1 MKPYASVVRP
11 KLMSLPIEASLM
23 IQDITD
29 ARPSSTFSPPVSG
42 YFSTADSRLNVF
54 SGRPT
59 HNSRDLKFHTVSSV
73 KDGPLLP
80 CIANDRAE
88 FTKCTSQNKMPDR
101 NISGRHFLFD
111 KRWRNG
117 TYMKHGIEED
127 VLNNH
132 NPGALSQ
139 EFHVYHSHNLTKF
152 AHRKELFPRDTRP
165 RICDSSRSD
174 YLESFPSILLP
185 VTTPSISGRVCLSQN
200 FKNRTRMKNSLF
212 PIDANK
218 TQSYLD
224 PHLGATASFVQRLSE
239 ISSLEV
245 ETVRQEKM
253 KRLRKINRQDS

>member
-73 KDGPLLP
+73 KDG
-80 CIANDRAE
+80 
-88 FTKCTSQNKMPDR
+88 
-101 NISGRHFLFD
+101 
-111 KRWRNG
+111 
-117 TYMKHGIEED
+117 
-127 VLNNH
+127 
-132 NPGALSQ
+132 
-139 EFHVYHSHNLTKF
+139 
-152 AHRKELFPRDTRP
+152 
-165 RICDSSRSD
+165 SSRSD